1 MVPYKI
7 GRTTNGIINS
17 IVMYLTVVNSQLR
30 KLLSLLG
37 IRIQLALS
45 IVSTS
50 ARTSKQIIEGLKF
63 YNTRQYWNNDRG
75 SYIEEEFS
83 KRNNDNIII
92 I

>member
-1 MVPYKI
+1 M
-7 GRTTNGIINS
+7 
-17 IVMYLTVVNSQLR
+17 LE
-30 KLLSLLG
+30 

-45 IVSTS
+45 IVSPS
-50 ARTSKQIIEGLKF
+50 ALTSKQIIEIYTF